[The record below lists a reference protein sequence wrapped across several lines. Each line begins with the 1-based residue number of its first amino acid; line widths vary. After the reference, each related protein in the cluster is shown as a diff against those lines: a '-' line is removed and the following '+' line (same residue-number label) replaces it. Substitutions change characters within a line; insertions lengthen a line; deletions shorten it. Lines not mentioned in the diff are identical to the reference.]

1 MSPPEL
7 ERKTLSREL
16 PLIEKIGD
24 RRLRELVIEVWV
36 RLWRES
42 PYRDIGQA
50 PNYLSEMDGD
60 DTLVHHT
67 NAVVKM
73 SEAIAREFQQAYGTS
88 LNFDRLLAGALLHDV
103 DKLVLYERKG
113 DSVQLSELGRK
124 VSHGGY
130 GARVAAQVG
139 LPQDVVNIIA
149 CHSTMQHE
157 VLPATIEAVLV
168 AACDTANF
176 QSYRLMKGK
185 GLWKIPRPSDK

>member
-1 MSPPEL
+1 MTPTEL
-7 ERKTLSREL
+7 ERKTLTKEL
-16 PLIEKIGD
+16 PLIAKIGD
-24 RRLRELVIEVWV
+24 GRLKELVIEVWV

-42 PYRDIGQA
+42 PYHDIGQA

-60 DTLVHHT
+60 ETLVRHT

-73 SEAIAREFQQAYGTS
+73 AEATAREFQQAYDIT
-88 LNFDRLLAGALLHDV
+88 LNLDHLLAGALLHDV

-130 GARVAAQVG
+130 GAKVAEEVG
-139 LPQDVVNIIA
+139 VPQNVANIIA
-149 CHSTMQHE
+149 CHSPMQHE

-168 AACDTANF
+168 AASDTANF

-185 GLWKIPRPSDK
+185 GLWKIPRHSDK